1 MKSQPRL
8 RMCARGDSTALAC
21 LILGP
26 TRLRANRTRLPPS
39 RGVPALAPCWRI
51 RPHGGPPVCRW
62 WHQLSGWCSGGMCP
76 RRGCHLPSAGPAP
89 PLGRGLWARAL
100 RPGAPPPKGWGRPH
114 LIPRRRTPV
123 SISAVGVYVAI
134 PRPRPRT
141 HSSATDIS
149 SPIPPHYSVHCL
161 CTDLY
166 LYRCLPSFRAS
177 LHV

>member
-1 MKSQPRL
+1 MCVCATLSLPRSRPPTPPRPASKREQFVCL
-8 RMCARGDSTALAC
+8 LAC
-21 LILGP
+21 LIPGP

-51 RPHGGPPVCRW
+51 RPHGGPPMCRW

-149 SPIPPHYSVHCL
+149 SPLFGPLFVC
-161 CTDLY
+161 
-166 LYRCLPSFRAS
+166 
-177 LHV
+177 